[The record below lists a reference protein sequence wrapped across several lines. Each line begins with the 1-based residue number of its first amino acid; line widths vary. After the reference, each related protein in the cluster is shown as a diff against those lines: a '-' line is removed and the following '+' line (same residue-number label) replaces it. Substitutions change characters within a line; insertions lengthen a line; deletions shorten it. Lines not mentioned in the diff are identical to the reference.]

1 MSGADL
7 VSRKKDKQGSC
18 KNVSSFPLSEVTTEG
33 ACAVDNNCWG
43 RLKIGTMF
51 RFRIRGQNT
60 EKRQKDHQMTWCKLQ
75 TNILQQSLKQL
86 YEEGEMVWEDKLGR
100 KWKSGGKK
108 EI

>member
-1 MSGADL
+1 
-7 VSRKKDKQGSC
+7 
-18 KNVSSFPLSEVTTEG
+18 
-33 ACAVDNNCWG
+33 
-43 RLKIGTMF
+43 
-51 RFRIRGQNT
+51 
-60 EKRQKDHQMTWCKLQ
+60 MTWCKLQ